1 MTKYT
6 IEQTDTFEQW
16 FDDLRDKNARS
27 RITKRLRRVEE
38 GNFGDHKNLGG
49 GISELR
55 FKNGPGYRLYYT
67 ERKGIIVILLVGG
80 DKSTQSRDIEKARE
94 LAKEWSEE

>member
-6 IEQTDTFEQW
+6 IEQTETFKTWVKE
-16 FDDLRDKNARS
+16 LRDKNTRS
-27 RITKRLRRVEE
+27 HITKRLERVEK
-38 GNFGDHKNLGG
+38 GNFGDHKSLGG

-67 ERKGIIVILLVGG
+67 ERKGIIVVLLVGG

-94 LAKEWSEE
+94 LAKEWKG